1 MLAVTACP
9 NGIANTYM
17 AAEALTKTRQAAGGA
32 NDSFGHSLY
41 KHLMNGVYRTCCPSS
56 WAAAS

>member
-9 NGIANTYM
+9 NGIAHTYM

-41 KHLMNGVYRTCCPSS
+41 KHLMNGV
-56 WAAAS
+56 